1 MNYIEQLTP
10 QMNDYNKL
18 SLSWLPN
25 LMFFNQP
32 NFLDLKLL
40 TLTLMDFDIIIRQI

>member
-32 NFLDLKLL
+32 NFRSKTL